1 MTNDTLQPANPVP
14 HQSGSHD
21 HMFHSVTTIPI
32 SGDVHE
38 NQIPPPVGDMD
49 AQGRPHDPLYMSRG
63 PPGMRFHYPPVSN
76 NAMPPYIYHNV
87 GAAQGIPVQAQVAT
101 AELQGNGGFGYAPQY
116 TAPVPT
122 GAFPNE
128 WPHQAPVPSEPAAE
142 RFRRLASR
150 YLHHPD
156 SLVHMVD
163 IELDNNGRFKMVIT
177 LQLADIL

>member
-1 MTNDTLQPANPVP
+1 M
-14 HQSGSHD
+14 H
-21 HMFHSVTTIPI
+21 
-32 SGDVHE
+32 
-38 NQIPPPVGDMD
+38 

-63 PPGMRFHYPPVSN
+63 PPDMGVHYPPVLI

-87 GAAQGIPVQAQVAT
+87 GATQSIPVQAQVAT
-101 AELQGNGGFGYAPQY
+101 PELQGNGGFGYAPHY

-128 WPHQAPVPSEPAAE
+128 WLHQAPVPSEPVAE
-142 RFRRLASR
+142 LLRQLASH

-156 SLVHMVD
+156 SLVDMVRM
-163 IELDNNGRFKMVIT
+163 EPGNTGRFKVVIT